1 MEYTKLF
8 DLRNQY
14 VQPTDYIRLG
24 NTVRIIPLYPQ
35 NRQSTRI
42 EDPKK
47 KLKWVPDTSFDF
59 IIEFIKNEDDVFPK
73 LYTSEKMYINLE
85 TAFNEPN
92 PFFTLDVMPT
102 VEIYTDDLKQTIL
115 GSSNEEQSLNVELI
129 NNMGYDP
136 VTDKFDYTVL
146 VKYIDLLVQA
156 STLGN
161 DTSIVPSDIYSK
173 YETINPL

>member
-1 MEYTKLF
+1 MEYVSLT
-8 DLRNQY
+8 DLRNGY
-14 VQPTDYIRLG
+14 IPTDGYIRLG
-24 NTVRIIPLYPQ
+24 NTIRIVPLYPQ
-35 NRQSTRI
+35 NRQSIRV

-47 KLKWVPDTSFDF
+47 KLEWVPDTSFGF
-59 IIEFIKNEDDVFPK
+59 IINFRKSEEDVFSE
-73 LYTSEKMYINLE
+73 LYTSEELYLNLE
-85 TAFNEPN
+85 KAFNEPN
-92 PFFTLDVMPT
+92 PFFNLDEIPT

-115 GSSNEEQSLNVELI
+115 GSVNEEQSLNVELI

-146 VKYIDLLVQA
+146 VKYIDWLVQP

-161 DTSIVPSDIYSK
+161 DTSLKNTSEYSN